1 MKKIIV
7 LLMTVFF
14 LSSFGIVAQE
24 RTLAKNVKITT
35 VQDDSSEDPDNLAT
49 EYFSQIMGVALS
61 SNSNLNLYQ
70 FIYDW
75 IGTPY
80 RLGGKSKKGVDCS
93 GFVGEIYGK
102 VFNAIIGD
110 NSRKMFNM
118 VSPISRQELK
128 VGDLVFFKIRSRA
141 ITHVG
146 IYIGDDKF
154 AHASSSRGVR
164 ISNLEEPYC
173 KRYYFRGGRLPDD
186 AKRQLETQLD

>member
-70 FIYDW
+70 FIYTN
-75 IGTPY
+75 II
-80 RLGGKSKKGVDCS
+80 
-93 GFVGEIYGK
+93 IYC
-102 VFNAIIGD
+102 FLN
-110 NSRKMFNM
+110 F
-118 VSPISRQELK
+118 Q
-128 VGDLVFFKIRSRA
+128 
-141 ITHVG
+141 
-146 IYIGDDKF
+146 
-154 AHASSSRGVR
+154 
-164 ISNLEEPYC
+164 
-173 KRYYFRGGRLPDD
+173 
-186 AKRQLETQLD
+186 